1 MRSLTQLLDP
11 EQKVKIEEADKENF
25 PPRGELAEV
34 QVRIAKGL
42 QCLEAHF
49 AKEPPKS
56 DRKYNAWEI
65 TALKLLARY
74 HDLVEREK
82 VLLAK

>member
-1 MRSLTQLLDP
+1 MLGLLDRMERQAP
-11 EQKVKIEEADKENF
+11 EQKIEAKQSKDQLADI
-25 PPRGELAEV
+25 
-34 QVRIAKGL
+34 QVRIARGL

-74 HDLVEREK
+74 HDLVEKEK
-82 VLLAK
+82 ALLADQDAR